1 MTQTANLDDL
11 FTSARTHRFFTDQPV
26 SEATLRQLYDLAKF
40 PPTESNFCPMRLS
53 FVASESGKAKLLE
66 AAAEGNKPKIESAP
80 VVAILAHDLEFHTHL
95 GQLAP
100 HMDAEQVAAR
110 PAEALEKIALQNSWM
125 QAGYLILAA
134 RAVGLDCGPMIG
146 FDKQKVN
153 AAFYA
158 GSSWRVSMLIS
169 LGYGNGQNIK
179 DRAARLDFDTA
190 CQII

>member
-1 MTQTANLDDL
+1 MSQTVNLDDL

-26 SEATLRQLYDLAKF
+26 SEATLRALYDLVKF

-53 FVASESGKAKLLE
+53 FVTSQPGKAKLLE
-66 AAAEGNKPKIESAP
+66 AAAEGNKAKIESAP
-80 VVAILAHDLEFHTHL
+80 VVAILAHDLDFYKHL

-100 HMDAEQVAAR
+100 HMDSDAVAAR
-110 PAEALEKIALQNSWM
+110 PAEALEKIAFQNSWM

-146 FDKQKVN
+146 FDKQKIN
-153 AAFYA
+153 AEFYTD
-158 GSSWRVSMLIS
+158 SSWRVSMLIS
-169 LGYGNGQNIK
+169 LGYGSGQNMK
-179 DRAARLDFDTA
+179 DRGARLDFDTA

>member
-1 MTQTANLDDL
+1 MSQTVNLDDL

-26 SEATLRQLYDLAKF
+26 SEATLRALYDLVKF

-53 FVASESGKAKLLE
+53 FVTSQSGKAKLLE
-66 AAAEGNKPKIESAP
+66 AAAEGNKAKIESAP
-80 VVAILAHDLEFHTHL
+80 VVAILSHDLDFYKHL

-100 HMDAEQVAAR
+100 HMDSHAVAAR
-110 PAEALEKIALQNSWM
+110 PAEALEKIAFQNSWM

-146 FDKQKVN
+146 FDKQKIN
-153 AAFYA
+153 AEFYTD
-158 GSSWRVSMLIS
+158 SSWRVSMLIS
-169 LGYGNGQNIK
+169 LGYGSGQNMK
-179 DRAARLDFDTA
+179 DRGARLDFDTA